1 MGKTEM
7 TPKTVSNGRKGVGTA
22 ALATAL
28 VTTLAM
34 AGCGGDRSQ
43 GTMTADLERDLQMA
57 VTAQRPH
64 TQVVSA
70 IEGGPPNGPSG
81 EEKGRRDVIP
91 VKKQAPRPTPQAE
104 LQEVA
109 ALPQLDMSNAPAV
122 EVTERV
128 EAAPTAVPE
137 PSIEAPNHDI
147 GVASGGPSA
156 GSGGDGNGRRG
167 SGWGTAIG
175 AIIRGTSAG
184 VDNCG
189 EHDRRGGARRVPN
202 TAPGYPVYGPA
213 GRIGPTS
220 VGAIG
225 GMIND
230 AVMNSGGG
238 RRAMPRR

>member
-1 MGKTEM
+1 MTRKTE
-7 TPKTVSNGRKGVGTA
+7 SAGRRGVGTA

-28 VTTLAM
+28 ATTLAM

-81 EEKGRRDVIP
+81 EEKGRRDNIP
-91 VKKQAPRPTPQAE
+91 VQKKAPTPTPQAE
-104 LQEVA
+104 LQETA
-109 ALPQLDMSNAPAV
+109 ALPQLDMSKAPSV
-122 EVTERV
+122 EVTEHV
-128 EAAPTAVPE
+128 EPAPTAVPE
-137 PSIEAPNHDI
+137 PSIEAPSQDI
-147 GVASGGPSA
+147 GIASGGPTAA
-156 GSGGDGNGRRG
+156 GSGGEGTARRG
-167 SGWGTAIG
+167 GGWGTAIG

-189 EHDRRGGARRVPN
+189 PHDRRGGARRVPN
-202 TAPGYPVYGPA
+202 TAPGYPVYGPS
-213 GRIGPTS
+213 GRIGGTS

-225 GMIND
+225 GMVND
-230 AVMNSGGG
+230 AIMNSGGS